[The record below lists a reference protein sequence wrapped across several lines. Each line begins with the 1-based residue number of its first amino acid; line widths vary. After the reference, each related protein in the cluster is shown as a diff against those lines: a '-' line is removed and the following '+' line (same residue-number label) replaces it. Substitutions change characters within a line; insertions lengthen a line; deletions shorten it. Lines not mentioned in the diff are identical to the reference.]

1 MINYKELQHR
11 NDNCFIKYVYK
22 EKLTLN
28 GNCFTIYA
36 TIQTAR
42 KINIPPPD
50 TLKKDNIIRT
60 LFLISPSSV
69 YKQY

>member
-42 KINIPPPD
+42 KINIHH
-50 TLKKDNIIRT
+50 TLKKDIIRT

-69 YKQY
+69 HKQY